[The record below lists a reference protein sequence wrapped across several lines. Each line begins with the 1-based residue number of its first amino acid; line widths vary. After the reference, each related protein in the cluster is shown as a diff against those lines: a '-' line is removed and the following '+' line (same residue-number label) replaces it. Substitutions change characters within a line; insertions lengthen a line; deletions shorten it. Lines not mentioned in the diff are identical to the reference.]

1 MKRLTA
7 LLLAVLLVL
16 GMCACAS
23 ETDTTSPDT
32 SSDTTTEEAPEDTT
46 EETTD
51 DATETADKYT
61 IGFFVK
67 DNTNPFWRY
76 IVDGAMQAGE
86 DLGVN
91 VIEYTPAEAQNV
103 EQQVSLVQD
112 AIQAGV
118 DGMCVVAID
127 ADSLLDSCQQAID
140 AGITVVPFNSRMDSL
155 NLETFVG
162 IDNATAAAT
171 LMEEVCKRLDYS
183 GKIVLLEG
191 HLGGY
196 ANNERMKGWQEVL
209 DKYPDIEVVA
219 DQSGDGQ
226 RELSMTV
233 MENILQS
240 CDEIDAVVCHNDNM
254 AMGAYQ
260 AILAAGRQDEMFVTG
275 FDAQVEALESM
286 IEDDP
291 PKIAITIDQ
300 APYQQGYLAVQACVD
315 ILNGKSVDPEIPTGG
330 TLVTPENA
338 QEIYDEFYS

>member
-1 MKRLTA
+1 MKKLVS
-7 LLLAVLLVL
+7 LLLVL
-16 GMCACAS
+16 VLVLGLCACAS
-23 ETDTTSPDT
+23 DKDKESTNDETKVTDAPVENKETENKDNEEPTTND
-32 SSDTTTEEAPEDTT
+32 
-46 EETTD
+46 
-51 DATETADKYT
+51 YT

-76 IVDGAMQAGE
+76 VVNGAMKAGA

-155 NLETFVG
+155 NLDTFVG
-162 IDNATAAAT
+162 IDNATAAET
-171 LMEEVCKRLDYS
+171 LMEEVCKRLDYK

-196 ANNERMKGWQEVL
+196 ANNERMKGWTAVL
-209 DKYPDIEVVA
+209 EKYPDIEVVA

-286 IEDDP
+286 TEDDP

-300 APYQQGYLAVQACVD
+300 SPFNQGYYAVKACVD
-315 ILNGKSVDPEIPTGG
+315 ILNGVAVDKEIATGG
-330 TLVTPENA
+330 NIVTPENA
-338 QEIYDEFYS
+338 QQILDEFYS